1 MSNVPPPYAPRD
13 HAQGESFLLNR
24 SMKADA
30 LVPPAPSGGV
40 GPSAF
45 SNTPLEFAES
55 TDVNLEWRLN
65 GLKEMYNVTKG
76 EAKS

>member
-1 MSNVPPPYAPRD
+1 
-13 HAQGESFLLNR
+13 
-24 SMKADA
+24 MKADA

-55 TDVNLEWRLN
+55 TAVNLEWRLN

>member
-1 MSNVPPPYAPRD
+1 MPKVSGTYRS
-13 HAQGESFLLNR
+13 GLN
-24 SMKADA
+24 ADTDTS
-30 LVPPAPSGGV
+30 VPPAPSGGV

-55 TDVNLEWRLN
+55 TAVNLEWRLN